1 MEETHSDFNSQ
12 EETNIRSIIAKYL
25 KYWPLFLVCIF
36 FGILAVYLHIRYK
49 AENEYSIDSTILL
62 KNVEA
67 GQGLS
72 DLTDF
77 ANIGLVKN
85 NHSLEDEIGIIT
97 SFGVME
103 EVVSKNN
110 YHITFYNEGTIRDI
124 ELHGDNIPINITV
137 DETAENIIY
146 NVPVTFNL
154 INETTY
160 KLSAVIGDKNGD
172 EKEVT
177 SQHTFGEVVTTPYGT
192 FTIATK
198 GENMRF
204 DSSQKLYFK
213 IGDKEDVIAN
223 YISRLSV
230 TAANKTG
237 SSLNLNFISND
248 KKKGEEVLSKVI
260 ETYIEKTIKYEN
272 ELAENTIKMI
282 DDRLK
287 LLSGEIEGV
296 EKTVV
301 DFKTQNTVTNIAT
314 NADTYVQQSN
324 DFKSRVAEYQTQI
337 NVLEGVEFSLQNS
350 TNETTIGGTAINDPT
365 VNTLISQYNQ
375 ALLEKQKLS
384 QSASSSN
391 PLIANLDQNLNSLRQ
406 SIVQNIRNVKNG
418 YSIASGNLSANAN
431 KYDYKIAK
439 VPGMEKQLLDIS
451 RDKSTKEGLYL
462 YLLQKREEEVLSLA
476 APVSSTRIV
485 SYPKSGKWPIS
496 PNKKILYFTG
506 LLIGLVIPTSILYA
520 KDLFN
525 NKISSVED
533 LTNKIHAPFLGEIAK
548 SKNHTIVMSED
559 REGSPEA
566 ELFRLLLFNINYLKK
581 TENNKT
587 ILVTSTEK
595 GEGKT
600 FISSNLALTFASN
613 GEKVVVLTFDL
624 REPKLMENFN
634 LPNSPGISDY
644 IVKKDTSSSEIIQ
657 KHPTIENFYLVGSGS
672 VKTQVGRLMVNNR
685 IGELMDNLKK
695 DYDRIIVD
703 TAPIGLISDAFAL
716 GNYIDSTVYVVRKDV
731 TKKDAIKT
739 INNIYDNER
748 LKNTMVVL
756 NDTKA
761 AASYGYGS
769 SKK

>member
-12 EETNIRSIIAKYL
+12 QETNIRSIIFKYVR
-25 KYWPLFLVCIF
+25 YWPLFLVSIF
-36 FGILAVYLHIRYK
+36 VGILTVYLHIRYR
-49 AENEYSIDSTILL
+49 AVNEYNIESTILL

-67 GQGLS
+67 GQGLNN
-72 DLTDF
+72 LTEF
-77 ANIGLVKN
+77 TNLGLVKN
-85 NHSLEDEIGIIT
+85 THSLEDEIGILT

-103 EVVSKNN
+103 EVISKNN
-110 YHITFYNEGTIRDI
+110 YHITFYNEGSIRDV
-124 ELHGDNIPINITV
+124 ELHGNNIPINITA
-137 DETAENIIY
+137 DETAENLIY
-146 NVPVTFNL
+146 NTPVHFQY
-154 INETTY
+154 IDPTTY
-160 KLSAVIGDKNGD
+160 KLSATIKVDD
-172 EKEVT
+172 VEKEIN
-177 SQHTFGEVVTTPYGT
+177 SQHTFGEVITTPYGT

-198 GENMRF
+198 GENPSF
-204 DSSQKLYFK
+204 DNSQKLYFK
-213 IGDKEDVIAN
+213 IGNKEDVITN
-223 YISRLSV
+223 YIGRLSV
-230 TAANKTG
+230 TSANKTG
-237 SSLNLNFISND
+237 GSLNLSFISND
-248 KKKGEEVLSKVI
+248 RKKGEEVLSNII

-282 DDRLK
+282 DDRLT

-301 DFKTQNTVTNIAT
+301 DFKTQNTVTNIAN
-314 NADTYVQQSN
+314 NADTYIQQSN
-324 DFKSRVAEYQTQI
+324 DYKNRVAEYQTQI

-350 TNETTIGGTAINDPT
+350 NNETTIGGTAINDPT
-365 VNTLISQYNQ
+365 VNSLITQYNQ
-375 ALLEKQKLS
+375 ALIEKQNLS

-391 PLIANLDQNLNSLRQ
+391 PVIANLDQSLNSLRQ
-406 SIVQNIRNVKNG
+406 SIVQNIKNVKNG
-418 YSIASGNLSANAN
+418 YSIASGNLLANAN

-439 VPGMEKQLLDIS
+439 VPGMEKKLIDIS

-506 LLIGLVIPTSILYA
+506 LLLGLAIPTSLIYA
-520 KDLFN
+520 KEILN
-525 NKISSVED
+525 NKITSVED
-533 LTNKIHAPFLGEIAK
+533 LTKKLRAPFLGEIAK
-548 SKNHTIVMSED
+548 SKKQTIVITED
-559 REGSPEA
+559 RDASPEA
-566 ELFRLLLFNINYLKK
+566 ELFRLLLFNLNYLKK
-581 TENNKT
+581 SENNQT
-587 ILVTSTEK
+587 ILVTSTAK

-600 FISSNLALTFASN
+600 FMASNLALTFASN

-624 REPKLMENFN
+624 REPKLMDNFN

-644 IVKKDTSSSEIIQ
+644 IVKESTSTSEIIQ
-657 KHPTIENFYLVGSGS
+657 KHPNIENFYLVGSGS
-672 VKTQVGRLMVNNR
+672 IKTHVGRLMVNNR
-685 IGELMDNLKK
+685 IGELMENLKNNF
-695 DYDRIIVD
+695 DRIIID

-716 GNYIDSTVYVVRKDV
+716 DEYIDSTIYVVRKDV

-739 INNIYDNER
+739 INTIYDNER